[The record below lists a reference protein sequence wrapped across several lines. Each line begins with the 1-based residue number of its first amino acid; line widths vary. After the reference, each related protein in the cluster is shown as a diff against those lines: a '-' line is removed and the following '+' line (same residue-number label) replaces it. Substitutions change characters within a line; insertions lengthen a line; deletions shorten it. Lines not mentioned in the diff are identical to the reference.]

1 MGSATV
7 PPGPLPQPAPP
18 PEGATKFPTA
28 LLAGT
33 QGLQTGAWGGAGIL
47 RVRPQQMKIT
57 KDA

>member
-33 QGLQTGAWGGAGIL
+33 QGLQTGAWGEQAFHGSGHN
-47 RVRPQQMKIT
+47 K
-57 KDA
+57 